1 MPEKVFAEKS
11 EIHWLFI
18 TFKKSDRFKD
28 VFGSE
33 WPCFENSMKSF
44 HNGRDCRVV
53 RLISRTDQF
62 N

>member
-28 VFGSE
+28 VFGSGMAV
-33 WPCFENSMKSF
+33 F
-44 HNGRDCRVV
+44 
-53 RLISRTDQF
+53 
-62 N
+62 